1 MFKLIVLLFST
12 IFLISCS
19 SHKENI
25 VKVIETPAG
34 DSSLVPF
41 LFTDKKGS
49 LHFSWI
55 EKNGKS
61 ATLNHS
67 RYENKKWSGANK
79 IASGENWFVNW
90 ADFPS
95 ICSDGKNNLIAHYL
109 EKSDSGK
116 FTYDVK
122 YVLSSDNG
130 KIWSAPQI
138 LNKDGKLAEHGFV
151 SIKPYKENYFVS
163 WLDGRNTVTDHS
175 HAGHAMHQ
183 GEMTLRAAI
192 IKKDGTML
200 DEWPLDHR
208 VCDCCQTSVAITDN
222 GPVVVYRDRS
232 ANEIRD
238 IYIVRWENGKWTTPK
253 AIFDD
258 GWKIEGCP
266 VNGPQIDAKENH
278 LAIAWFTTKNKE
290 PEVKIIFSND
300 GGATMSNAIKVN
312 EDNPLGR
319 VAIKMMDK
327 KSAMITWMEG
337 NAIKAM
343 QVNKDGSKEKP
354 VLVASSSESRSA
366 GFPQMAKLGNKFI
379 FAWTDAKTH
388 KIKMA
393 EMER

>member
-1 MFKLIVLLFST
+1 MFKLIALLFST
-12 IFLISCS
+12 LFLLSCNS
-19 SHKENI
+19 NKEYN

-34 DSSLVPF
+34 DSSMAPF
-41 LFTDKKGS
+41 LFADEKDL

-55 EKNGKS
+55 EKKGKF
-61 ATLNHS
+61 AILKHS
-67 RYENKKWSGANK
+67 SFENRKWSDAKK

-95 ICSDGKNNLIAHYL
+95 ICADGKNNLIAHYL

-130 KIWSAPQI
+130 NTWSAPQI

-151 SIKPYKENYFVS
+151 SIKPYKENYFMS

-183 GEMTLRAAI
+183 GEMTLRATI
-192 IKKDGTML
+192 IKKDGTVL
-200 DEWPLDHR
+200 DEWQLDSR

-232 ANEIRD
+232 ADEIRD
-238 IYIVRWENGKWTTPK
+238 IYIVRWENGNWTAPK
-253 AIFDD
+253 AIYKD

-266 VNGPQIDAKENH
+266 VNGPQIDAIGNH
-278 LAIAWFTTKNKE
+278 LAIGWFTTKGKE

-300 GGATMSNAIKVN
+300 GGATMSKAIKVN
-312 EDNPLGR
+312 ENKPLGR
-319 VAIKMMDK
+319 VAVKMMDK

-343 QVNKDGSKEKP
+343 QVNKTGEKGKS

-366 GFPQMAKLGNKFI
+366 GFPQMAKLGDKFI

-393 EMER
+393 EMGR